1 MKNAAKLLILC
12 ALVTFASSADAMAQR
27 PRAVD
32 NSARSDAT
40 RTPPPPAPAVIKAK
54 YEGGIYGYSKRMN
67 GTLSFDDPSRRLV
80 FRNEKQKEIFSI
92 PYTSIDRAYPDTRSK
107 RPVAATVASQVPFY
121 GIPAAFIRKKYRYMT
136 LQFRDPDSRVSG
148 LASFKMDN
156 KQILDSALYTL
167 GGKAGLAQT
176 GDAYLRRPAG
186 DQAATVI
193 AIPVDP
199 YPRRREMVVDV
210 GLLNGKAITL
220 PQPSYPEDARKA
232 GAAGTVVVQVTVDE
246 AGNVITA
253 HALSGDSRLQEA
265 SIEAARQAKFSIT
278 KIDGLPVKVTGT
290 LSYNFSA
297 Q

>member
-12 ALVTFASSADAMAQR
+12 ALITFASSAHAMAQKPR
-27 PRAVD
+27 P
-32 NSARSDAT
+32 DAT
-40 RTPPPPAPAVIKAK
+40 RTQPPPAPAVVKVK
-54 YEGGIYGYSKRMN
+54 YEGGIYGYSKKMD
-67 GTLSFDDPSRRLV
+67 GTLSFDDPSSRLV
-80 FRNEKQKEIFSI
+80 FRNERQQEIFSI

-136 LQFRDPDSRVSG
+136 LQFRDPDSSVSG

-156 KQILDSALYTL
+156 KGILDSALYTL
-167 GGKAGLAQT
+167 AGKAGLTQT

-186 DQAATVI
+186 DQAAAVI

-199 YPRRREMVVDV
+199 YPRRRETVVDE
-210 GLLNGKAITL
+210 GLLNGKAISL
-220 PQPSYPEDARKA
+220 PQPAYPEDARKA
-232 GAAGTVVVQVTVDE
+232 GASGTVVVQVTVDE
-246 AGNVITA
+246 AGNVMTA
-253 HALSGDSRLQEA
+253 RALSGDSRLHESA
-265 SIEAARQAKFSIT
+265 IRAARQAKFSIT

-290 LSYNFSA
+290 LTYNFNA